1 MNGSSRR
8 GSVAAMTATL
18 EHGTDAT
25 SGGLRPPGKPV
36 YLRWAVFGLLAAT
49 AALYLWNLSVSGWAN
64 PFYSA
69 AAQAGT
75 KSWKAF
81 FFGSSDASNFITVDK
96 PPAALWLME
105 LSARLFGVNS
115 FAILLPQA
123 LEGVAAVGVLY
134 AAVRRTSGYA
144 AGLIAGAVLALTP
157 VAALMFR
164 FNNPDALLVLL
175 MTLGA
180 YCVVRALTSAG
191 SGGAQTRWLA
201 LAGACIGFAFL
212 TKTLQA
218 FLVLPAF
225 ALVYLV
231 AAHGSV
237 WRRVKQVGIATL
249 AMVVA
254 GGWWVAIVELIPAAD
269 RPYIGGSQDDDFLSL
284 TFGYNGFGR
293 LTGDETGSVG
303 GNGGWG
309 ATGWTR
315 LFGAEVGSQIAWLLP
330 TALVLLGLGLWAT
343 RRAPRTD
350 PERAALL
357 LWGGWLL
364 MTGAVFSYMAGIFH
378 PYYTVALAPAIGAVV
393 GIGGML
399 LWRRRRNEKAAVAL
413 GFVVAVGAVWAFL
426 LLNRTPEYLP
436 WLRYVVL
443 VGGLAAAV
451 GVALAGRLAGPLV
464 RTAGAAGLAAL
475 LLGPAAY
482 TLNTVSTAHTG
493 AIPSAGPAVAGGF
506 GRPGGA
512 GRAGFG
518 GPGGFGGFGG
528 GNAGGHAQNQG
539 QTQSQ
544 GQPPMFGLGT
554 TGPQSGGGQPGG
566 AQGGFGG
573 FGGPGGGGARG
584 GMGGLLNGATVS
596 SALTQLLQADAGRYT
611 WVAATVGS
619 NDAASYQLASGDPV
633 MAIGGF
639 NGTDP
644 TPTLARFEQYAQK
657 GEIHYYIP
665 GSTGGAGSSAAEIAS
680 WVKAHYAARTVGG
693 VTVYDLTAAASSSTA
708 SSSTASSST
717 ASTSTA

>member
-1 MNGSSRR
+1 MSGSSRH
-8 GSVAAMTATL
+8 GSVEAMTATL
-18 EHGTDAT
+18 DHSPDAV
-25 SGGLRPPGKPV
+25 SDDARPPGRPAWR
-36 YLRWAVFGLLAAT
+36 RWALFGLLAAT

-69 AAQAGT
+69 AVQAGA

-134 AAVRRTSGYA
+134 AAVRRTSGHA
-144 AGLIAGAVLALTP
+144 AGLIAGAALALTP

-164 FNNPDALLVLL
+164 FNNPDALLTLL

-180 YCVVRALTSAG
+180 YCVLRALTSG
-191 SGGAQTRWLA
+191 DSVRSQTRWLA
-201 LAGACIGFAFL
+201 LAGVCVGLAFL

-231 AAHGSV
+231 AAHGPV
-237 WRRVKQVGIATL
+237 WRRVRQIGVATS

-254 GGWWVAIVELIPAAD
+254 GGWWVAIVELVPAAD

-315 LFGAEVGSQIAWLLP
+315 MFGAEVGSQISWLLP
-330 TALVLLGLGLWAT
+330 SALLLLGFGLWAT
-343 RRAPRTD
+343 RRGPRTD
-350 PERAALL
+350 PQRAALL

-364 MTGAVFSYMAGIFH
+364 LTGALFSYMAGIFH
-378 PYYTVALAPAIGAVV
+378 AYYTVALAPSIGAVA

-399 LWRRRRNEKAAVAL
+399 LWRRRSDGRAALALAAAIAVA
-413 GFVVAVGAVWAFL
+413 AAWAFV
-426 LLNRTPEYLP
+426 LLNRTPGYLP
-436 WLRYVVL
+436 WLRYAVL
-443 VGGLAAAV
+443 AGGLASAV
-451 GVALAGRLAGPLV
+451 LVALTGRVADSVVRWAAASGLV
-464 RTAGAAGLAAL
+464 AV

-482 TLNTVSTAHTG
+482 TLDTVGAAHTG
-493 AIPSAGPAVAGGF
+493 AIPSAGPAA
-506 GRPGGA
+506 A
-512 GRAGFG
+512 
-518 GPGGFGGFGG
+518 
-528 GNAGGHAQNQG
+528 
-539 QTQSQ
+539 
-544 GQPPMFGLGT
+544 
-554 TGPQSGGGQPGG
+554 
-566 AQGGFGG
+566 GG
-573 FGGPGGGGARG
+573 FGGPGGAGRLGFGGGPGGGSGGGSGVGPGAGFGGSGGGRIQGQAQSQNQSRVQGQGRMPMFGSGGTGSQAGAGQGGSGGFGGSGGGPGGGG
-584 GMGGLLNGATVS
+584 GMGGLLNGSAVS
-596 SALTQLLQADAGRYT
+596 SALTRLLQADAGKYA

-619 NDAASYQLASGDPV
+619 NNAASYQLAGGDPV

-644 TPTLARFEQYAQK
+644 TPTLARFEQYVRQGK
-657 GEIHYYIP
+657 IHYYIS
-665 GSTGGAGSSAAEIAS
+665 GSTGGTGSSAAEIAD
-680 WVKAHYAARTVGG
+680 WVKAHFTAQTVGG
-693 VTVYDLTAAASSSTA
+693 ATVYDLTASNSPG
-708 SSSTASSST
+708 
-717 ASTSTA
+717 TS